1 MIHKILP
8 PVINNNY
15 RGHQIALWLFYLI
28 TAVTIIRSCIHIF
41 KSDGGAQSIATI
53 PLEGFSNEGAEAV
66 VFLFAYWGLSQLMFG
81 LIQGIV
87 ALKYKSMIPLMY
99 VFLLFE
105 YVARFGISLFK
116 SIETAGQA
124 PGGVVNYAFPFLFV
138 IMLFLSL
145 NNEQVVT

>member
-8 PVINNNY
+8 PVIDNNY
-15 RGHQIALWLFYLI
+15 RGHRIALWFFYLI
-28 TAVTIIRSCIHIF
+28 TVVTVIRSCIHIF

-53 PLEGFSNEGAEAV
+53 PLEHFTNGGAEAV

-81 LIQGIV
+81 LVQGV
-87 ALKYKSMIPLMY
+87 VVLKYKSMIPLMY

-116 SIETAGQA
+116 SIETTGQA
-124 PGGVVNYAFPFLFV
+124 PGGVINYVFPFLFV

-145 NNEQVVT
+145 KNKQVVT